1 MYIFLFVFFDFG
13 FLVFFLSISVLNS
26 LNIYHMVLCVFAVVA
41 CFIFI
46 DIWSEINLYL
56 RFLYAI
62 LNPALNAEWNR
73 GSFLILST
81 CKKRDI
87 KSHQAVISFFL
98 NPSSPKVIYF
108 QTHCFRITGH
118 LVRVNLKKY
127 PLREHLC
134 DDIFQEKHLQQI
146 DKDPIITGINE

>member
-1 MYIFLFVFFDFG
+1 
-13 FLVFFLSISVLNS
+13 
-26 LNIYHMVLCVFAVVA
+26 MVLCVFAVVA

>member
-1 MYIFLFVFFDFG
+1 MYIFLFVFFVFG
-13 FLVFFLSISVLNS
+13 FFGVFFLSISILNS

-87 KSHQAVISFFL
+87 KSHQAVISFFFK
-98 NPSSPKVIYF
+98 SVIAKSYLF
-108 QTHCFRITGH
+108 SNSLF
-118 LVRVNLKKY
+118 
-127 PLREHLC
+127 
-134 DDIFQEKHLQQI
+134 
-146 DKDPIITGINE
+146 